1 MKVTSTYIQSII
13 GDPNEQQ
20 YKDTWHAAISAQ
32 EAKPLR
38 QNIFALSTLI
48 PWTNWDKR
56 GYPGVSLRN
65 GGYANVTFK
74 QYVGTNAMQFVIE
87 TKYTPGDRL
96 LINVSVSGRDEPP
109 VGRTNFVRVDL

>member
-13 GDPNEQQ
+13 GDPNEQL
-20 YKDTWHAAISAQ
+20 YKDRWHAIIAAQ
-32 EAKPLR
+32 EAKK
-38 QNIFALSTLI
+38 QNIFALSTII

-56 GYPGVSLRN
+56 GYPGVPLSN

-96 LINVSVSGRDEPP
+96 LINVSVPGGDGPE